1 MAIALGLTLPLME
14 GEPTTYF
21 ASRLAARNFLK
32 ALPFAADMSFS
43 YSALDRGCE
52 IAISRLSEISGVS
65 VAALTVNASHRVDK
79 WLHLRGQL
87 IDPKSRRNSQ
97 LAVCPACLE
106 ADIAR
111 GDFAPPIA
119 IHGRLPWML
128 KSIRTCAVHGM
139 ALVNIPQNNEVHLGH
154 DWSQVVAPALP
165 QIKSL
170 ADSATRRRPSKLER
184 YLINR
189 LEGNAAECWL
199 NSLEFHAAEHLAQWF
214 GSAALYGDKDALGL
228 SADETYAAGDVG
240 FEIVEGGPKSIP
252 EFLNTMQSKFV
263 RRDRTVGAAS
273 VYGRIYTRLT
283 FLAEDPAFASV
294 HDIVSDHIMSS
305 FPVGPGDMIF
315 RKPVTTR
322 RYHSVLTLSKQF
334 KCRESRIE
342 KVLRLEGL
350 LPDRHDSGWDVLLE
364 ADRAEK
370 LIEREMQSLTLAEA
384 ERRIG
389 VSANVMKI
397 LLDGGFI
404 QRRRVSKGPHGLRF
418 WADELDAF
426 LARALDGTK
435 PIDGKV
441 EETMSI
447 SYASAHVRCTI
458 STIFQLILDR
468 KLRWVGRRT
477 DRLGLD
483 ALLVNPEDL
492 KLAMNRPTEDGLSA
506 IDAAE
511 SLRLA
516 PAVMRRLAD
525 RKIVGSFRVR
535 DPMTGHQKLRFTR
548 AEIDRFA
555 SEYVSLFN
563 LSRTLRQKAARVR
576 KDLDARGVKP
586 AQELLGLDAIFYRR
600 SDLETQG

>member
-1 MAIALGLTLPLME
+1 ME
-14 GEPTTYF
+14 DEPTTYF

-32 ALPFAADMSFS
+32 ARPFAADMGFS
-43 YSALDRGCE
+43 YTALDRGCE

-65 VAALTVNASHRVDK
+65 IAALAANASHRVDK
-79 WLHLRGQL
+79 WLQLRGQL

-106 ADIAR
+106 ADVAR
-111 GDFAPPIA
+111 GDFVPQIA
-119 IHGRLPWML
+119 IRGRLPWML

-139 ALVNIPQNNEVHLGH
+139 ALVSMPQNDQIELRH
-154 DWSQVVAPALP
+154 DWSQLVTPILP
-165 QIKSL
+165 QIKAL
-170 ADSATRRRPSKLER
+170 TDGATHRPPSKLER
-184 YLINR
+184 YLIDR
-189 LEGNAAECWL
+189 LEGDVAECWL
-199 NSLEFHAAEHLAQWF
+199 DSMEFHAAEHLAHLF
-214 GSAALYGDKDALGL
+214 GSVALYGDKVALNL
-228 SADETYAAGDVG
+228 SDDEKYAAGDVG
-240 FEIVEGGPKSIP
+240 FQIIEDGPKGIP
-252 EFLNTMQSKFV
+252 EFLNRLQSKFV
-263 RRDRTVGAAS
+263 RRDRTAGAAS

-283 FLAEDPAFASV
+283 FLAEDPAFAAV
-294 HDIVSDHIMSS
+294 HDIVSDHIKSS
-305 FPVGPGDMIF
+305 FPVGPGDTIF
-315 RKPVTTR
+315 RKPVMAR

-350 LPDRHDSGWDVLLE
+350 LPDRHDSGRDVLLE
-364 ADRAEK
+364 ADRAEQ

-384 ERRIG
+384 ERRLG

-426 LARALDGTK
+426 LARVLEGAE

-447 SYASAHVRCTI
+447 SYASAHARCTI

-468 KLRWVGRRT
+468 KLNWVGHRT
-477 DRLGLD
+477 DRSGLD
-483 ALLVNPEDL
+483 ALLVIPDDI
-492 KLAMNRPTEDGLSA
+492 KLALNRPTDDGLSA

-535 DPMTGHQKLRFTR
+535 DPMTGHEKLRFAR

-563 LSRTLRQKAARVR
+563 LGRTLRQKPARVR
-576 KDLDARGVKP
+576 KDLDACGVKP

-600 SDLETQG
+600 SDLETQR